1 LTVGALLGMTLLG
14 SCKKDAVNNLTN
26 DESRIYVT
34 NHDTTAV
41 FSSYST
47 FSIADSV
54 AVIQDNQF
62 GGRQKNGFDSL
73 AINAVTQLMQ
83 QRGYQKVGNKDNP
96 DLAIDISRIYN
107 TSTGVFSYGDY
118 WDYYGGY
125 WDPYYWGYPGY
136 GYYDPFAVGVYTI
149 QTGALE
155 IDLLDLKNA
164 TANGNKLKAVWT
176 GMARGEQVFNTANVS
191 NEVTALFEQSPYL
204 KK

>member
-1 LTVGALLGMTLLG
+1 MNRTIIRLTFGSLLGVVLLG
-14 SCKKDAVNNLTN
+14 GCKKDPLNNLTN
-26 DESRIYVT
+26 DESRIYIT
-34 NHDTTAV
+34 NYDTTAN

-62 GGRQKNGFDSL
+62 AGRQKNGFDSL

-83 QRGYQKVGNKDNP
+83 QRGYQKVGTKDSP
-96 DLAIDISRIYN
+96 HLAIDVSRIYN

-149 QTGALE
+149 QSGALE

-164 TANGNKLKAVWT
+164 AANGNKLKAIWT
-176 GMARGEQVFNTANVS
+176 GMARGNRCLTPPMYP
-191 NEVTALFEQSPYL
+191 TR
-204 KK
+204 